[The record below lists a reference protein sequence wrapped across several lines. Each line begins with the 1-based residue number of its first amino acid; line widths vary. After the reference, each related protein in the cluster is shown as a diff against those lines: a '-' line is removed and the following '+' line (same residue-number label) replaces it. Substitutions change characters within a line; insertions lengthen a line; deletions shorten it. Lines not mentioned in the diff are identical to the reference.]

1 MAETSLNPIRLLKNL
16 NRGREII
23 TVLLVYGF
31 GDLLDRMGILS
42 YLKWGKRIVSFRK
55 HEIVANLT
63 TAQRIRLAL
72 EELGPTFVKFGQ
84 VLSTRA
90 DLIPADLIEEL
101 THLQDRVPS
110 FDSDVSVAQVESELG
125 KTIDVAFAEF
135 TREPLAAGSLAQV
148 HRARHFDGRDL
159 AVKVRRPRIVFEIE
173 RDLGVLLEL
182 AQLLD
187 RQVPESRVF
196 DPIGLVNHF
205 ARTIRRELNF
215 RREARTTQEFA
226 RLFKDD
232 PRVRVPDVV
241 ESLSTDAVLTME
253 YIDGIKID
261 DMPRLHHAQVDT
273 ELVARR
279 LAEIYLRMIFQEG
292 FFHADPHPGNILVQ
306 RGNVV
311 ALIDFGMVGRISER
325 SREDIEE
332 MLLAIIGRDVP
343 MLTTLIKRLGSTPAD
358 IDESAFSNDIAEF
371 VGQYAHTSLERFS
384 LGAALRDMTSIIRR
398 HRILLPSEIALMIK
412 VLISLEGTGR
422 RLSPQ
427 LSVIEL
433 MRPFRKSMLLRRMNP
448 ARQARKMRRI
458 FLQLE
463 QLAEDF
469 PARASSILE
478 QIQSGKFDVHVDHRR
493 LGPTAN
499 RLVMGML
506 TSALFLGSSLM
517 LSNKVPPVLF
527 PTEPYWGIQD
537 LSIFG
542 LSGLL
547 ASLLIGARLV
557 LAIRKSGNLD
567 RGV

>member
-90 DLIPADLIEEL
+90 DLIPADLLEEL

-253 YIDGIKID
+253 YIDGFKGNDQAAIVAAGLDPTVIA
-261 DMPRLHHAQVDT
+261 RNGAQ
-273 ELVARR
+273 
-279 LAEIYLRMIFQEG
+279 IFMRQAFEMG
-292 FFHADPHPGNILVQ
+292 IFHGDPHPGNLRVQPDGKLVM
-306 RGNVV
+306 
-311 ALIDFGMVGRISER
+311 LDYGMVGYLEETKREQLVDVFLAISRHDVDRAVSLVMEVGNPSQTIDR
-325 SREDIEE
+325 TLLRADVQDFIETYYGLPLDQLRVDRMLNDFVAILGNYGLRCPADL
-332 MLLAIIGRDVP
+332 MLLIRAIVTLEGVGRSLDPHFNLAGELAPFVETMVRKRYDP
-343 MLTTLIKRLGSTPAD
+343 RRIAQRTLDDLKVLFGAAHDLPLHLGATLKKVSQG
-358 IDESAFSNDIAEF
+358 ELS
-371 VGQYAHTSLERFS
+371 VSLE
-384 LGAALRDMTSIIRR
+384 
-398 HRILLPSEIALMIK
+398 HRGLDR
-412 VLISLEGTGR
+412 LINEFDRS
-422 RLSPQ
+422 S
-427 LSVIEL
+427 
-433 MRPFRKSMLLRRMNP
+433 N
-448 ARQARKMRRI
+448 RI
-458 FLQLE
+458 VV
-463 QLAEDF
+463 
-469 PARASSILE
+469 
-478 QIQSGKFDVHVDHRR
+478 G
-493 LGPTAN
+493 
-499 RLVMGML
+499 LV
-506 TSALFLGSSLM
+506 TSALVVSAALIIRSAALGTMWFGVPLFI
-517 LSNKVPPVLF
+517 LSGVLGLWLV
-527 PTEPYWGIQD
+527 WGI
-537 LSIFG
+537 LR
-542 LSGLL
+542 SG
-547 ASLLIGARLV
+547 RL
-557 LAIRKSGNLD
+557 
-567 RGV
+567 